1 MDDLKDQAVATRKR
15 MLDMLATDKI
25 MFASF
30 HMPFPGVGYIE
41 RNGAGYRWVAH
52 SYQLN
57 L

>member
-1 MDDLKDQAVATRKR
+1 MDDEKDKAVATRKR
-15 MLDMLATDKI
+15 MLDMLATEKI

-30 HMPFPGVGYIE
+30 HMPFPGIGYIE
-41 RNGAGYRWVAH
+41 RNGAAYRWVAH